1 MYAFPNTISVG
12 FDFADGSGWLY
23 IWIYIEVC
31 QKEYLK
37 MSITS
42 WMLLQDHK
50 NERNPMV
57 SKLIVV

>member
-23 IWIYIEVC
+23 IWIYMEVC

-42 WMLLQDHK
+42 WMLL
-50 NERNPMV
+50 
-57 SKLIVV
+57 